1 MKIVEVRGIKIGT
14 GRPKICIPVME
25 KRTEDIVEMAEQ
37 AVMVGADLIEWRA
50 DAWERLECDRLPGTL
65 KALRTRIGQVPLL
78 FTIRTS
84 SEGGLKALSP
94 EEYTRL
100 NQTAIESGVP
110 DLIDVEMGR
119 EPKAVE
125 RIIAAAHEA
134 GVSVVGSYHDFFK
147 TPSVEAMVERLQKA
161 WDGGADILK
170 LAVMPETMDDV
181 VRLLDATQK
190 ASSMFDRPLITM
202 SMGAMGSISRVWGE
216 YFGSAVTFGQMGQ
229 ASAPG
234 QFDAGE
240 LRTVLDI
247 FHKQASQAGQ
257 VFPDRED
264 GGSKDKN
271 MGLSARSRG
280 SDKALEK
287 KIRHLF
293 LTGFMGTGKTSVAR
307 ELEKLTGMPVMEMD
321 EELARREGR
330 SIPDIFAAEGEG
342 YFRQIE
348 TQLLQDI
355 AREETAMIVSCG
367 GGAVLAEKNTQLM
380 KSCGKVVLLTARPET
395 IYARVGGDEGRPNLK
410 GRKSPKDIE
419 ALMTQREPKY
429 KAAADVVVET
439 DRKDIK
445 AIAREILAVCSE

>member
-125 RIIAAAHEA
+125 RIIDAAHEA

-147 TPSVEAMVERLQKA
+147 TPSVEAMIERLQKA

-181 VRLLDATQK
+181 VRLLDATRCCLWVPRD
-190 ASSMFDRPLITM
+190 SF
-202 SMGAMGSISRVWGE
+202 
-216 YFGSAVTFGQMGQ
+216 
-229 ASAPG
+229 
-234 QFDAGE
+234 
-240 LRTVLDI
+240 
-247 FHKQASQAGQ
+247 
-257 VFPDRED
+257 
-264 GGSKDKN
+264 
-271 MGLSARSRG
+271 
-280 SDKALEK
+280 
-287 KIRHLF
+287 
-293 LTGFMGTGKTSVAR
+293 
-307 ELEKLTGMPVMEMD
+307 
-321 EELARREGR
+321 
-330 SIPDIFAAEGEG
+330 
-342 YFRQIE
+342 
-348 TQLLQDI
+348 
-355 AREETAMIVSCG
+355 
-367 GGAVLAEKNTQLM
+367 
-380 KSCGKVVLLTARPET
+380 
-395 IYARVGGDEGRPNLK
+395 
-410 GRKSPKDIE
+410 
-419 ALMTQREPKY
+419 
-429 KAAADVVVET
+429 
-439 DRKDIK
+439 
-445 AIAREILAVCSE
+445 

>member
-14 GRPKICIPVME
+14 GRPKICIPIME

-37 AVMVGADLIEWRA
+37 AVMTGADMIEWRA

-84 SEGGLKALSP
+84 LEGGLKALSP

-100 NQTAIESGVP
+100 NQTAIQSGVP
-110 DLIDVEMGR
+110 DLIDVEIAR

-147 TPSVEAMVERLQKA
+147 TPSVEEMAERLGKA

-181 VRLLDATQK
+181 VRLMDATQK
-190 ASSMFDRPLITM
+190 ASCMFDRPLVTM

-247 FHKQASQAGQ
+247 LHKQAFQAEQ
-257 VFPDRED
+257 VLPNRGDRD
-264 GGSKDKN
+264 SKDKKL
-271 MGLSARSRG
+271 GHSSPSQG
-280 SDKALEK
+280 VYKAPLK

-330 SIPDIFAAEGEG
+330 SIPDIFATEGEE
-342 YFRQIE
+342 YFRHIE

-355 AREETAMIVSCG
+355 AWEETAMIVSCG

-380 KSCGKVVLLTARPET
+380 KNCGKVVLLTARPET

-410 GRKSPKDIE
+410 GRKSSKDIE

-445 AIAREILAVCSE
+445 AIAREILAVCRE